1 MAEVKKTSKH
11 LSFAED
17 RISSNCWRF
26 RATFTGEEE
35 AATACGEEI
44 CVVEDTVGA
53 VVIGRMACSIWG
65 RNIWPKGVSRTV

>member
-1 MAEVKKTSKH
+1 MAEVKNTNRH

-17 RISSNCWRF
+17 MISSNCWRF
-26 RATFTGEEE
+26 LATLTGEEV
-35 AATACGEEI
+35 AACGGKMD
-44 CVVEDTVGA
+44 VAEDTVGA